1 MKKSVLILLVVV
13 LGAAGCA
20 VTKEDF
26 DRQSAYIRSLQTE
39 VQDLKDQ
46 SQLRDMELERRIGQ
60 SRQSLPDI
68 RLELDNMRND
78 VQRLTNSMD
87 MAEYT
92 VKNMDGRPVPLG
104 DQLEKIRARLD
115 RLEAALSLPPL
126 SPETGPAASGGA
138 AAPAGPTTTPGPV
151 VTAPSDSTGGDTTA
165 VEPGPGPEDETPA
178 NEAPAVTGGGEGTSE
193 EPADKADYK
202 VAEALY
208 KRQAFPAAQEK
219 FKDFVN
225 NHADSE
231 FAPAAQ
237 FFIGECLYNQKKYE
251 EAILEYQKV
260 IKKYPKTMR
269 VPGALFKQA
278 FSFLNIG
285 DKTSAK
291 LLFQKVIREYPKN
304 YWAGVAEKKLATLN

>member
-1 MKKSVLILLVVV
+1 M
-13 LGAAGCA
+13 
-20 VTKEDF
+20 TKEEYA
-26 DRQSAYIRSLQTE
+26 RQSAYIRSLQTE

-78 VQRLTNSMD
+78 VQRLTNTMD
-87 MAEYT
+87 LAEYS
-92 VKNMDGRPVPLG
+92 VKTIDGKPMPLG
-104 DQLEKIRARLD
+104 EQLEKMRARLD

-126 SPETGPAASGGA
+126 SPQ
-138 AAPAGPTTTPGPV
+138 AAPETTSTGAGDESAGVDPVAQSESQPSETVPV
-151 VTAPSDSTGGDTTA
+151 VVAGEESSD
-165 VEPGPGPEDETPA
+165 V
-178 NEAPAVTGGGEGTSE
+178 
-193 EPADKADYK
+193 PADDKAAYK

-208 KRQAFPAAQEK
+208 KRQAFPAALEK
-219 FKDFVN
+219 FKDLI
-225 NHADSE
+225 ASQPDSDY
-231 FAPAAQ
+231 APAAQ

-260 IKKYPKTMR
+260 VKKYPKSMR

-291 LLFQKVIREYPKN
+291 LLFQKVIREHPKS
-304 YWAGVAEKKLATLN
+304 YWAGVAEKKLASLN